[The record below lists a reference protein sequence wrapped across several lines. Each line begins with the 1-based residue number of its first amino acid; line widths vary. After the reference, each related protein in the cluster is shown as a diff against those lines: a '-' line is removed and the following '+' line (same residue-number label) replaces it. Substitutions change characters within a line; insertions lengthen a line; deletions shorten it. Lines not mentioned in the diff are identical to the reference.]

1 MTEEYGKFASVYD
14 LLMQDV
20 PYAAWARYLAGID
33 PEFDD
38 SADLALEPT
47 FGTSLVEDPKE
58 KK

>member
-1 MTEEYGKFASVYD
+1 METIALNLDYNYERKKK
-14 LLMQDV
+14 L
-20 PYAAWARYLAGID
+20 ARYLAGID

-47 FGTSLVEDPKE
+47 FGTSLVEDPKDKQ